1 MEAYHNYH
9 YLQSG
14 WYKNQKINEAYNQR
28 KALELAKIAGIIEIY
43 LNEKLSWNPLKDQ
56 EEVDEKRARLKEQI
70 EINYAYDVVNVG
82 DPKDPMLLRF
92 RKIVEERKEQTKKGL
107 SQLRSL
113 QIKDGLRNVLVGTA
127 GITITIPVG
136 LLATFDILATY
147 YLNN

>member
-1 MEAYHNYH
+1 
-9 YLQSG
+9 
-14 WYKNQKINEAYNQR
+14 
-28 KALELAKIAGIIEIY
+28 
-43 LNEKLSWNPLKDQ
+43 
-56 EEVDEKRARLKEQI
+56 
-70 EINYAYDVVNVG
+70 VVNVG